1 MTRRQIHCA
10 KKYGERVMLHWFRK
24 LLPRDDSFFPMF
36 DQHASIIVKGAQ
48 SLRQML
54 DGGPAAVQHFDDV
67 LKYEDQADE
76 ITRSVFLSIRT
87 NFITP
92 FDRGD
97 IKDLITGMD
106 DAIDQMKKTA
116 KAINLF
122 EMTTFEPEMRDM
134 GDAILESAR
143 LVEQAV
149 PLLANIGSNATK
161 LNELC
166 EEITRIEGRCDE
178 IHEQG
183 LKKLYLKS
191 KTETPMEFIRGNEI
205 YDHLEKSSDRFD
217 DVANQIQ
224 AIVVEHV

>member
-1 MTRRQIHCA
+1 
-10 KKYGERVMLHWFRK
+10 MLNWFRRM
-24 LLPRDDSFFPMF
+24 LPREDSFFPMF
-36 DQHASIIVKGAQ
+36 DNHAALLVKGAQ
-48 SLRQML
+48 SLRSLL
-54 DGGPAAVQHFDDV
+54 DGGPEQSRHFDDV
-67 LKYEDQADE
+67 LRYEDEADA
-76 ITRSVFLSIRT
+76 ITRDVFLGIRT
-87 NFITP
+87 SFITP

-116 KAINLF
+116 KAIALF
-122 EMTTFEPEMRDM
+122 EMTTFEPEMKQM
-134 GDAILESAR
+134 GDAMLESAR
-143 LVEQAV
+143 LVKEAV
-149 PLLANIGSNATK
+149 PLLSNIGSNVAL

-166 EEITRIEGRCDE
+166 VEITRIEGRCDE

-183 LKKLYLKS
+183 LKRLYQQS
-191 KTETPMEFIRGNEI
+191 KTENPMEFIRGNEI

>member
-1 MTRRQIHCA
+1 
-10 KKYGERVMLHWFRK
+10 MLHWFRK
-24 LLPRDDSFFPMF
+24 LMPRDDSFFPMF
-36 DQHASIIVKGAQ
+36 DAHAHILVRGAQ

-54 DGGPAAVQHFDDV
+54 DGGPDAARHFDDV
-67 LKYEDQADE
+67 LMYEDQADA
-76 ITRSVFLSIRT
+76 ITRNVFLSIRT

-116 KAINLF
+116 KAIALF
-122 EMTTFEPEMRDM
+122 EMTTFAPEMKQM

-149 PLLANIGSNATK
+149 PLLSNIGTNAAR

-166 EEITRIEGRCDE
+166 EEITRIEGHCDE

-183 LKKLYLKS
+183 LKALYQASKS
-191 KTETPMEFIRGNEI
+191 DPMEFIRGNEI

>member
-1 MTRRQIHCA
+1 
-10 KKYGERVMLHWFRK
+10 MLQWFRR
-24 LLPRDDSFFPMF
+24 LMPREDSFFPMF
-36 DQHASIIVKGAQ
+36 DRHAQILVLGAQ
-48 SLRQML
+48 SLRNVL
-54 DGGPAAVQHFDDV
+54 DGGPSAQKHFDDV

-76 ITRSVFLSIRT
+76 ITRDVFLSIRT

-116 KAINLF
+116 KAIALF
-122 EMTTFEPEMRDM
+122 EITTFEPEMQQM
-134 GDAILESAR
+134 GDGILECAR
-143 LVEQAV
+143 LVAQAV
-149 PLLANIGSNATK
+149 PLLSNIGANATR

-166 EEITRIEGRCDE
+166 VEITRIEGRCDE

-183 LKKLYLKS
+183 LKRLYQKS

-205 YDHLEKSSDRFD
+205 YDHLEKSADRFD
-217 DVANQIQ
+217 DVANQLQ

>member
-1 MTRRQIHCA
+1 
-10 KKYGERVMLHWFRK
+10 MLHWFRR
-24 LLPRDDSFFPMF
+24 LMPREDSFFPMF
-36 DQHASIIVKGAQ
+36 DKHASIIVKGAL
-48 SLRQML
+48 SLRSML
-54 DGGPAAVQHFDDV
+54 DGGPAASQHFDDV

-76 ITRSVFLSIRT
+76 ITRDVFLSIRT

-116 KAINLF
+116 KAIALF
-122 EMTTFEPEMRDM
+122 EITSFEPEMQQM

-149 PLLANIGSNATK
+149 PLLSNIGANASQ

-166 EEITRIEGRCDE
+166 VEITRIEGRCDE

-183 LKKLYLKS
+183 LKKLYQKS
-191 KTETPMEFIRGNEI
+191 KTENPMEFIRGNEI

>member
-1 MTRRQIHCA
+1 
-10 KKYGERVMLHWFRK
+10 MLHWFRK
-24 LLPRDDSFFPMF
+24 LMPRDDSFFPMF
-36 DQHASIIVKGAQ
+36 DEHAHILVLGAQ
-48 SLRQML
+48 SLRRML
-54 DGGPAAVQHFDDV
+54 DGGAAAAQHFDDV
-67 LKYEDQADE
+67 LKYEDQADD
-76 ITRSVFLSIRT
+76 ITRNVFLSIRT

-116 KAINLF
+116 KAIALF
-122 EMTTFEPEMRDM
+122 EMTAFAPEMQQM
-134 GDAILESAR
+134 GDAILENAR
-143 LVEQAV
+143 LVERAV
-149 PLLANIGSNATK
+149 PLLANVGANAPT

-183 LKKLYLKS
+183 LKKLYQLSKS
-191 KTETPMEFIRGNEI
+191 EKPMEFIRGNEI
-205 YDHLEKSSDRFD
+205 YDHLEKCCDRFD

>member
-1 MTRRQIHCA
+1 
-10 KKYGERVMLHWFRK
+10 MLHWFRR
-24 LLPRDDSFFPMF
+24 LMPRDDSFFPMF
-36 DQHASIIVKGAQ
+36 DKHAGILVKGAQ
-48 SLRQML
+48 SLRRML
-54 DGGPAAVQHFDDV
+54 DGGPAASQHFDDV
-67 LKYEDQADE
+67 LKYEDQADD
-76 ITRSVFLSIRT
+76 ITRDVFLSIRT

-116 KAINLF
+116 KAIALF
-122 EMTTFEPEMRDM
+122 EITAFEPEMQQM

-149 PLLANIGSNATK
+149 PLLSNIGSNATR

-166 EEITRIEGRCDE
+166 VEITRIEGRCDE
-178 IHEQG
+178 IHELG
-183 LKKLYLKS
+183 LKKLYQKS
-191 KTETPMEFIRGNEI
+191 KTANPMEFIRGNEI

-224 AIVVEHV
+224 GIVVEHV